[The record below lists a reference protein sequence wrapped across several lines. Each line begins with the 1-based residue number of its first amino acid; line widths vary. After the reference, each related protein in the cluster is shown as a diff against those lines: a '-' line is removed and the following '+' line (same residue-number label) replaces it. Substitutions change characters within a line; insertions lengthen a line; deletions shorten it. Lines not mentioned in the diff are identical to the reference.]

1 MDKIV
6 ISTAEANHL
15 RRLIG
20 WVRCTV
26 GQSPEEMKHTLS
38 LVTSVLGEDIAGPE
52 AQRLFVE
59 QYWASQSVP
68 QYVRAAIKALEKV
81 PLSTDQTQQK
91 QKALAPHL
99 TVVGE

>member
-26 GQSPEEMKHTLS
+26 GVSPDEMKA
-38 LVTSVLGEDIAGPE
+38 VLADIAPVICDDVGPE
-52 AQRLFVE
+52 AQRRFVE
-59 QYWASQSVP
+59 HYWASQSVP
-68 QYVRAAIKALEKV
+68 KYVRDAIKALEKV
-81 PLSTDQTQQK
+81 PLSTDQQQK
-91 QKALAPHL
+91 QKALAPPL